1 MQIQPLLSTFP
12 LAPTVA
18 PRAGTR
24 GSRSELSEA
33 GTSQSHA
40 TEDSVEISDE
50 ASAAV
55 SQLEPEEQEP
65 VEELKQRDRDV
76 RALEQA
82 HVAAAGPYA
91 LSGPT
96 YEYHQGPDGNRYAV
110 GGEVQIDTS
119 PVEGDP
125 EATIEKAR
133 VVRAAA
139 LAPANPSVQDH
150 AVAAAATQMES
161 KARTEV
167 TRKKYEEN
175 EEGEPSET
183 LSSTDSDIEVE
194 EIGLSFNAFA

>member
-1 MQIQPLLSTFP
+1 MTGSSLQ
-12 LAPTVA
+12 
-18 PRAGTR
+18 R
-24 GSRSELSEA
+24 GDGRFGAHLCR
-33 GTSQSHA
+33 HN
-40 TEDSVEISDE
+40 
-50 ASAAV
+50 
-55 SQLEPEEQEP
+55 P
-65 VEELKQRDRDV
+65 
-76 RALEQA
+76 A
-82 HVAAAGPYA
+82 HVAAAGPHA

-119 PVEGDP
+119 PVQGDP